1 MFFTL
6 IFGDKFLLLV
16 LANCV
21 RNESCREKLAPIFPN
36 GSKLQDAA
44 VNPAHK
50 CTL

>member
-6 IFGDKFLLLV
+6 IFSDKIFILI

-21 RNESCREKLAPIFPN
+21 RDESCREKLALISPN
-36 GSKLQDAA
+36 DFIIQDST
-44 VNPAHK
+44 VDPAQR